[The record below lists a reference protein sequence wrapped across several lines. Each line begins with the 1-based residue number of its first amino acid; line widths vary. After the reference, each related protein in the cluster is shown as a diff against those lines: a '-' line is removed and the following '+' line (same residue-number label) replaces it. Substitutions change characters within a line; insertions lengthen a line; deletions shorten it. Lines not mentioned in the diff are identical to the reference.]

1 MHCHRQVRKCSGW
14 PHLTVFKIQMSWGMQ
29 TIPRVSHISL
39 KHQKIT
45 MESSGT
51 TRGNRNLESG
61 SSYPV
66 SINGSEI
73 LQGNC
78 SFLILL
84 WQSSDP
90 HGREDINLQY
100 HLFPLFLFSPF
111 TLLSHCYGK
120 NKEKNLSMHKHKWHT
135 QYWRPLSFAT
145 FVVCLFYK
153 AYYESIMS
161 K

>member
-51 TRGNRNLESG
+51 TRGIRNLESG

-90 HGREDINLQY
+90 YGRENINLQY
-100 HLFPLFLFSPF
+100 HLFPSFLFSPF
-111 TLLSHCYGK
+111 TQGGGEDTSGGVMTLCWLWGQQWDIKWSPCLQRVHC
-120 NKEKNLSMHKHKWHT
+120 LTAWVCKH
-135 QYWRPLSFAT
+135 YAT
-145 FVVCLFYK
+145 
-153 AYYESIMS
+153 SG
-161 K
+161 